1 MEAITK
7 FRTVDGREFN
17 TESEAVAHEDCLA
30 RVQEA
35 MEDWPA
41 DPDAGTSCCA
51 FTNGRGYIQLSESL
65 VIGARNRLLDI
76 IAETIDHKWIAQS
89 REDPTVDYSWVAR
102 LLDDYGH
109 CAGRAWYRIGCVDKL
124 WRWWGQPYFRNNPSA
139 GTQSPYVANRNAA
152 QAGQGGGDA

>member
-35 MEDWPA
+35 MADWPA
-41 DPDAGTSCCA
+41 DPDAGTSCCEFA
-51 FTNGRGYIQLSESL
+51 NGRGYIQLSESL

-76 IAETIDHKWIAQS
+76 IAGTIDHRWIAQS

-102 LLDDYGH
+102 LLDDYDH
-109 CAGRAWYRIGCVDKL
+109 CASSAWYRIGCVDKS

-139 GTQSPYVANRNAA
+139 GTQSPYVAKRQAA
-152 QAGQGGGDA
+152 QAGQGEG